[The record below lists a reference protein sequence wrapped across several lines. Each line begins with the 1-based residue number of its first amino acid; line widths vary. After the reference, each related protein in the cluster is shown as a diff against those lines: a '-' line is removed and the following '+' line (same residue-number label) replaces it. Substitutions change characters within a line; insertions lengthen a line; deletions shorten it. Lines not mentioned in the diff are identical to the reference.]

1 MDLAGDL
8 AATDPNRRLT
18 GAPGR
23 APASGASTMRDDL
36 ASDDLASGGSSGSSS
51 LGSGGSVGQGG
62 HMGGHQGHQGHHEG
76 GGHRVPLKT
85 VLQNFLN
92 HVENLEARKKE
103 GDDAYEK
110 EFQSL
115 KLFSDQLKCQPDYSC
130 AEGEKDVNRKKNRYK
145 DILPC
150 K

>member
-1 MDLAGDL
+1 MESVGASIDASGTGDGAAGD
-8 AATDPNRRLT
+8 
-18 GAPGR
+18 
-23 APASGASTMRDDL
+23 MRD
-36 ASDDLASGGSSGSSS
+36 ANEESGGGIEPGSEVPAPTN
-51 LGSGGSVGQGG
+51 GAR
-62 HMGGHQGHQGHHEG
+62 E
-76 GGHRVPLKT
+76 RVPLKT

-92 HVENLEARKKE
+92 HVENLEARRRE

-115 KLFSDQLKCQPDYSC
+115 KLFSDQLKCQPEYSS

-150 K
+150 ESFY